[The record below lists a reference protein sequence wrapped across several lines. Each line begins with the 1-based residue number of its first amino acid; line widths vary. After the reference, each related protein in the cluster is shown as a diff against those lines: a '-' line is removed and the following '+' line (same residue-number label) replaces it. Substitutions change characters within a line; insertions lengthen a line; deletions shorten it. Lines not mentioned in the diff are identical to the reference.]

1 MRLMRTLMIGLPLLA
16 ALAVGHRSTLLADT
30 PPVITSFTKPVAGD
44 MEILFR
50 ATGGPFLIQ
59 KRDSLDASSPWND
72 LPDAI
77 VTQIQPG
84 VFSALVTS
92 PPDTV
97 NLSFYRILSVTEPM
111 TELHGWTVLL
121 RVSAPANGSYFVAG
135 EAPVVTVNL
144 LDTLAQGVV
153 RTNLA
158 TLALYMDGPKDPMQ
172 TVTAAKLL
180 NATTNRALTPHHYIN
195 LLNNTNVQI
204 NGDGNALVYPLQPV
218 STEAPGTYTVAV
230 RAVLASD
237 ALQQTVKFVTVQI
250 GTTNVEQD
258 VVTKVQC
265 GACHLGPVSG
275 MVYMHHIWP
284 SATSPG
290 SWSLD
295 YTPVTS
301 CKECHNNDGYSAYTD
316 ASGNKVPDPI
326 VRRVHGVHMGSQ
338 LQLPFN
344 INSTN
349 GDFAPFRF
357 VEFPADVR
365 NCTAC
370 HADDRWK
377 TQPSR
382 LACGACHDNTWF
394 GAKASL
400 PAGQVLHP
408 GGPQA
413 TDSVCSMCHFPD
425 ATPDE
430 PFDSIAENH
439 YVAPPTFNNLV
450 NLQLSTPA
458 NGLFYQPGESP
469 TVTIEVMNTNGV
481 AINPTN
487 IVEPLVS
494 TNVQPNE
501 WRRANL
507 MVAGPRALT
516 VPVLTTAAATK
527 PATTYANNDF
537 RVRVNPANND
547 PRVTRTATAVI
558 YQLADVSNV
567 VSGTYTVYVEI
578 QGAIS
583 TNLGATVFTNFQVGS
598 TNIEARVAANCT
610 DCHGANFMHADNHA
624 VPFDP
629 ELCKVCHD
637 YLHQMSGK
645 TNWSNSQWGFGNAPL
660 SRRVHGVHYGNYL
673 DHPDQITSGTN
684 YWHLIFPQDVRN
696 CTKCHS
702 TSPAWTQNPSRLA
715 CNACHDTDAAVAH
728 ADLMTWEINPL
739 DPWSGSETE
748 TCDVCHGAGAEFSPD
763 KVHAIANPYVP
774 PYMRALRTP

>member
-1 MRLMRTLMIGLPLLA
+1 MRLMRKLMIGLSALA
-16 ALAVGHRSTLLADT
+16 AIAVGHQSTLRAES
-30 PPVITSFTKPVAGD
+30 PPVITSFSKPAAGA
-44 MEILFR
+44 MEMLFR
-50 ATGGPFLIQ
+50 SSGGPFLIQ
-59 KRDSLDASSPWND
+59 KRDSLDASSPWTD
-72 LPDAI
+72 MPDAI

-84 VFSALVTS
+84 VFSALIAS

-97 NLSFYRILSVTEPM
+97 NLSFYRILSATEPVTE
-111 TELHGWTVLL
+111 LQGWTVLL

-172 TVTAAKLL
+172 TVAASKLL
-180 NATTNRALTPHHYIN
+180 NATTDRTKSTHHYID
-195 LLNNTNVQI
+195 LLKSTNVQA
-204 NGDGNALVYPLQPV
+204 NADGNALVYALQPV
-218 STEAPGTYTVAV
+218 STEAPGTYTLGV

-237 ALQQTVKFVTVQI
+237 AIQQIMKFVTIQI
-250 GTTNVEQD
+250 GTADVEPD

-265 GACHLGPVSG
+265 SSCHLGPVSG
-275 MVYMHHIWP
+275 KLYMHHIDP
-284 SATSPG
+284 GFSPTG
-290 SWSLD
+290 NWSLD
-295 YTPVTS
+295 YDPVTS
-301 CKECHNNDGYSAYTD
+301 CKECHNNDGYAAYND
-316 ASGNKVPDPI
+316 AAGNKVSDPI
-326 VRRVHGVHMGSQ
+326 VRRVHGVHMGSG

-344 INSTN
+344 TN
-349 GDFAPFRF
+349 ATTGDFAAYRF

-370 HADDRWK
+370 HSDDRWK

-394 GAKASL
+394 GSIPSK
-400 PAGQVLHP
+400 PADQILHP

-413 TDSVCSMCHFPD
+413 TDTVCYMCHYPD
-425 ATPDE
+425 QNPNEGFA
-430 PFDSIAENH
+430 SIAENH
-439 YVAPPTFNNLV
+439 HVAPPTFNNLV
-450 NLQLSTPA
+450 TLQLSTPA

-469 TVTIEVMNTNGV
+469 TLTIKVMDTNGV
-481 AINPTN
+481 TINPTN
-487 IVEPLVS
+487 IVEPQVS

-507 MVAGPRALT
+507 MVAGPRSLT
-516 VPVLTTAAATK
+516 VPVLTTAAANR

-537 RVRVNPANND
+537 RVRVKPANED
-547 PRVTRTATAVI
+547 PRVTRTADAVV
-558 YQLADVSNV
+558 YQLADVSNIV
-567 VSGTYTVYVEI
+567 AGTYTVYVEVM
-578 QGAIS
+578 ASVS
-583 TNLGATVFTNFQVGS
+583 TNLGATVFTTFQVGS
-598 TNIEARVAANCT
+598 TNVEARIAANCT

-660 SRRVHGVHYGNYL
+660 SRRVHGVHFGNYL
-673 DHPDQITSGTN
+673 DHPEQITSGTN
-684 YWHLIFPQDVRN
+684 YWHLIFPMDVRN

-715 CNACHDTDAAVAH
+715 CNACHDSDEAVAH
-728 ADLMTWEINPL
+728 ADIMTWEVNPL

-748 TCDVCHGAGAEFSPD
+748 TCDVCHGANAEFSPD
-763 KVHAIANPYVP
+763 KVHAITKPYVP
-774 PYMRALRTP
+774 PYPRALRVP